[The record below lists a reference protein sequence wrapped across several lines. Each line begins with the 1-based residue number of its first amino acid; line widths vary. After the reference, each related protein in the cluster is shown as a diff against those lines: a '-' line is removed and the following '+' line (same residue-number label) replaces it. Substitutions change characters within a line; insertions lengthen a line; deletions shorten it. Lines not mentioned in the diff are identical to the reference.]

1 MEHIQPTIVFYGTGI
16 DRGAGARQPAECTL
30 VKELR
35 EIIFNKDSN
44 KLEEFYKAHP
54 EITLYNGYGSECVC
68 GCGMY
73 TTSIDLIVQ
82 SQTCTE
88 SLEHSPFV
96 LGEKFIDSLFEL
108 GYITDKDIYII
119 SKMLSGMADYEKW
132 DDVIYLIKKMDPI
145 ALKSYCSEQD
155 DPTKEVEYREF
166 YSDFTNKMNHYYI
179 NKKYYTSIGNYFYD
193 GYATHYYGKIY
204 GKALEFF
211 KILKA
216 CDIPLRDDETGEEIP
231 HSSKTDFWD
240 IEKDIIDAI
249 NHENFKER
257 DIEYWDSL
265 PETSVGIV

>member
-1 MEHIQPTIVFYGTGI
+1 
-16 DRGAGARQPAECTL
+16 
-30 VKELR
+30 
-35 EIIFNKDSN
+35 
-44 KLEEFYKAHP
+44 
-54 EITLYNGYGSECVC
+54 
-68 GCGMY
+68 
-73 TTSIDLIVQ
+73 
-82 SQTCTE
+82 
-88 SLEHSPFV
+88 
-96 LGEKFIDSLFEL
+96 
-108 GYITDKDIYII
+108 
-119 SKMLSGMADYEKW
+119 MLSGMADYEKW

-145 ALKSYCSEQD
+145 ALKSYCFEQD
-155 DPTKEVEYREF
+155 DPTKEVEYREY
-166 YSDFTNKMNHYYI
+166 YSDLTNEMNHYYI

-240 IEKDIIDAI
+240 IEKDIIDAK
-249 NHENFKER
+249 NRENFKER